1 MSCETRR
8 LSYKVVVRLVGWD
21 LPQSHRACTVHHIRA
36 LAPRY
41 VRQLRAVLLPITFVH
56 IQSLLSPPGE
66 WRGLSTGPFLLSYS
80 VFMAAESK
88 AIIFCR
94 CNLFFLFLSAQ
105 IKDQPWDLNQTWP
118 VGRKWCWFTNA
129 PQNFGAALPQ
139 IWSTKKNHLLDHF
152 FATSALDTAYL
163 RNEMSHRQIKMLMSI
178 YNVSPKIWTTFRD
191 LWPRNGWEPFLH
203 SDPSF
208 GDRYVATIKVA
219 TCLHS
224 RLAELESREVNS
236 RCVERSC
243 R

>member
-94 CNLFFLFLSAQ
+94 CNLFFSFFVSTDKRSAMGSQPNLASRSEVVLIYKCPPKFRGGPPPNLEHKKSPFGPLFR
-105 IKDQPWDLNQTWP
+105 DFRT
-118 VGRKWCWFTNA
+118 R
-129 PQNFGAALPQ
+129 
-139 IWSTKKNHLLDHF
+139 
-152 FATSALDTAYL
+152 
-163 RNEMSHRQIKMLMSI
+163 HRI
-178 YNVSPKIWTTFRD
+178 SPK
-191 LWPRNGWEPFLH
+191 RN
-203 SDPSF
+203 
-208 GDRYVATIKVA
+208 VAST
-219 TCLHS
+219 
-224 RLAELESREVNS
+224 N
-236 RCVERSC
+236 
-243 R
+243 